1 MPAGC
6 NKNGI
11 RKVAINNGCYQQ
23 FLETIKVINSNNFGR
38 LLKSNH
44 SNIKKQPMKQ
54 LLIFAMLFSFSCCS
68 HAQDTRNNPG
78 SNHGNR
84 FEQLGTILPTP
95 NEYRTAS
102 GAPGPKYWQQ
112 RCDYDIVCELDE
124 PNRKLNGK
132 ETITYFNNSPDMLT
146 YLWLQ
151 LDENEHSSK
160 NNSGYQTGNALPKS
174 ITENDI
180 TRMSGKTDK
189 EYGDNI
195 LKLTDAV
202 GKPLSYTINK
212 TMLRIELPVTL
223 KPGQQFIFKVEW
235 NYFISDR
242 MKYGGRGGYEYFPGD
257 GNDLYTMTQWYPRL
271 CVYSDFQGW
280 QNHQFVGSGEFALTF
295 GNFKVAMTVPADH
308 VVMATGE
315 GQNYQQI
322 LSPAE
327 FARWQKAQT
336 ATDVTEIVTLAEAT
350 AKEKQHAT
358 KQKTWIF
365 KAEMVRDFAWGSSRK
380 FIWDAMPIKV
390 EGKKVMCMSAYGKE
404 AYNLYRRFST
414 KAVAHTIKSYSKFT
428 IPYPYPVA
436 QSLEAANG
444 MEYPMICFNYGRCEK
459 DGSYSEGTKNGMLG
473 VVIHEVGHNF
483 FPMII
488 NSDERQWS
496 WMDEGLNSFV
506 EYLTEEL
513 WDNKFPVGK
522 GPAYKIVDYMK
533 LPKDQLEPIMTN
545 SENII
550 QFGPNAYSKPST
562 GLNMMR
568 ETLMGRDL
576 FDYAFK
582 EYARRWAFKHPTPAD
597 LFRTMEDASGEDLDW
612 FWRGWFYNTDP
623 CDIALDTVK
632 WANLTLEGGNIKSG
646 AANLKQTPSKPLLN
660 SFEDVSKI
668 RNREDSKIVFATDAD
683 TSLRD
688 FYWRYDRG
696 LAKVDTASVDI
707 PMPTASIDTFTDAE
721 KTNLAGEKNMY
732 ELTFSNKGGLVM
744 PIIIEWTYKD
754 GTKEIDRIPVQIWR
768 KNENKV
774 TKVFLKNK
782 EVASIKL
789 DPMRETADINEK
801 NNVWPAVETASKF
814 QLFKARSGNGRGG
827 ATGNV
832 NPMQRE
838 IK

>member
-1 MPAGC
+1 M
-6 NKNGI
+6 KKILLLVLLSSGI
-11 RKVAINNGCYQQ
+11 FFC
-23 FLETIKVINSNNFGR
+23 F
-38 LLKSNH
+38 
-44 SNIKKQPMKQ
+44 
-54 LLIFAMLFSFSCCS
+54 
-68 HAQDTRNNPG
+68 AQDIKNNPG

-112 RCDYDIVCELDE
+112 RCDYDITCELDE
-124 PNRKLNGK
+124 PNRKITGK
-132 ETITYFNNSPDMLT
+132 ETLTYYNNSPDNLT

-151 LDENEHSSK
+151 LDENEHSSI
-160 NNSGYQTGNALPKS
+160 NNSGYQTSNTMPRSLN
-174 ITENDI
+174 TEELDRLS
-180 TRMSGKTDK
+180 TGKLDK

-195 LKLTDAV
+195 IKVTTALGAPLK
-202 GKPLSYTINK
+202 YTINK
-212 TMLRIELPVTL
+212 TMMRIELPQTL
-223 KPGQQFIFKVEW
+223 KPGQQFIFKIDW
-235 NYFISDR
+235 NYNIIER
-242 MKYGGRGGYEYFPGD
+242 TKYGGRGGFEYFPED
-257 GNDLYTMTQWYPRL
+257 KNDLYTITQWYPRL

-295 GNFKVAMTVPADH
+295 GNFKVAMTVPSDH

-315 GQNYQQI
+315 CQNYQQV
-322 LSPAE
+322 LSPVQ
-327 FARWQKAQT
+327 FGRWQTAQN
-336 ATDVTEIVTLAEAT
+336 AKDVVEVVTLAEAK
-350 AKEKQHAT
+350 ARELKKETGK
-358 KQKTWIF
+358 KTWIF

-380 FIWDAMPIKV
+380 FVWDAMPAYV

-404 AYNLYRRFST
+404 AYGLYRKLST

-444 MEYPMICFNYGRCEK
+444 MEYPMICFNYGRTEK
-459 DGSYSEGTKNGMLG
+459 DGTYSEATKIGMLG

-488 NSDERQWS
+488 NSDERQWT

-513 WDNKFPVGK
+513 YDNKFPVSK

-562 GLNMMR
+562 GLNILR
-568 ETLMGRDL
+568 ETIIGREN

-582 EYARRWAFKHPTPAD
+582 EYAKRWAFKHPTPAD
-597 LFRTMEDASGEDLDW
+597 LFRTMEDASAEDLDW

-623 CDIALDTVK
+623 CDISLDTVK
-632 WANLTLEGGNIKSG
+632 WSNLSLESSSTSTRT
-646 AANLKQTPSKPLLN
+646 TPSTNIQPVAKPQLN
-660 SFEDVSKI
+660 TFDDISKI
-668 RNREDSKIVFATDAD
+668 RNRTDKKIVFATDAD

-688 FYWRYDRG
+688 FYWKYDRD
-696 LAKVDTASVDI
+696 LVKIDNTPYTLTTPA
-707 PMPTASIDTFTDAE
+707 PLLDTFTTGQKQE
-721 KTNLAGEKNMY
+721 IAGNKFMY

-744 PIIIEWTYKD
+744 PIIIEWTFKD
-754 GTKEIDRIPVQIWR
+754 GSKEMDRIAVQVWR
-768 KNENKV
+768 KNENRVVK
-774 TKVFLKNK
+774 TFIKDK

-789 DPMRETADINEK
+789 DPLRETADIDEK
-801 NNVWPAVETASKF
+801 NNVWNVTAEPSKF
-814 QLFKARSGNGRGG
+814 QLFKTRGAGNARGASSGLG
-827 ATGNV
+827 
-832 NPMQRE
+832 NPMQKE
-838 IK
+838 MK

>member
-1 MPAGC
+1 M
-6 NKNGI
+6 KKI
-11 RKVAINNGCYQQ
+11 
-23 FLETIKVINSNNFGR
+23 LS
-38 LLKSNH
+38 LLLMIMSVTLY
-44 SNIKKQPMKQ
+44 SY
-54 LLIFAMLFSFSCCS
+54 
-68 HAQDTRNNPG
+68 AQDIKNNPG

-132 ETITYFNNSPDMLT
+132 ETLTYFNNSPDVLT

-151 LDENEHSSK
+151 LDENQHSSK
-160 NNSGYQTGNALPKS
+160 NNSGYQGSSTMSKS
-174 ITENDI
+174 VNEQDI
-180 TRMSGKTDK
+180 DRMSGKKEK

-195 LKLTDAV
+195 IKVTNAAGVALK
-202 GKPLSYTINK
+202 YTINK
-212 TMLRIELPVTL
+212 TMMRVELPQAL
-223 KPGQQFIFKVEW
+223 KPGQQFIFKIEW
-235 NYFISDR
+235 NYNIIER
-242 MKYGGRGGYEYFPGD
+242 TKYGGRGGFEYFAED

-308 VVMATGE
+308 VVMSTGQC
-315 GQNYQQI
+315 QNYPQV
-322 LSPAE
+322 LTPAQL
-327 FARWQKAQT
+327 ARWQTAQN
-336 ATDVTEIVTLAEAT
+336 AKDVTEIVTLDEAK
-350 AKEKQHAT
+350 AREKQKST
-358 KQKTWIF
+358 QKKTWIF
-365 KAEMVRDFAWGSSRK
+365 KADMVRDFAWGSSRK
-380 FIWDAMPIKV
+380 FVWDAMPAYV

-404 AYNLYRRFST
+404 AYNLYRTYST
-414 KAVAHTIKSYSKFT
+414 KAVAHTIKTYSKFT

-444 MEYPMICFNYGRCEK
+444 MEYPMICFNFGRCEK
-459 DGSYSEGTKNGMLG
+459 DGTYSEGTKNGMLG

-488 NSDERQWS
+488 NSDERQWT

-550 QFGPNAYSKPST
+550 QFGPNAYSKPAT
-562 GLNMMR
+562 GLNILR
-568 ETLMGRDL
+568 ETIMGREL

-612 FWRGWFYNTDP
+612 YWRGWFYGTEP
-623 CDIALDTVK
+623 CDISLDTVK
-632 WANLTLEGGNIKSG
+632 WANLDTEIAEAKKSEERTITQPV
-646 AANLKQTPSKPLLN
+646 AKPVLN
-660 SFEDVSKI
+660 SFDDISKI
-668 RNREDSKIVFATDAD
+668 RNREDKNIVFATDAD
-683 TSLRD
+683 ISLRD
-688 FYWRYDRG
+688 FYWRYARG
-696 LAKVDTASVDI
+696 QAKVDSTPFSITIPANTTTDFTAE
-707 PMPTASIDTFTDAE
+707 E
-721 KTNLAGEKNMY
+721 KKQIAGGKTMY

-754 GTKEIDRIPVQIWR
+754 GSKEVDRIPVYVWR

-774 TKVFLKNK
+774 TKAFLKDK

-801 NNVWPAVETASKF
+801 NNSWPVVEEPSKF
-814 QLFKARSGNGRGG
+814 QLFKSRSGGGPRGSG
-827 ATGNV
+827 GGV
-832 NPMQRE
+832 NPMQKE
-838 IK
+838 IKGK